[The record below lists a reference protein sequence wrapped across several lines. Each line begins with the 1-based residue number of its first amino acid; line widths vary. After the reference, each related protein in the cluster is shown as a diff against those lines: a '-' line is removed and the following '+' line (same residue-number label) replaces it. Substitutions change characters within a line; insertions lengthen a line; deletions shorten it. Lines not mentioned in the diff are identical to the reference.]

1 MVAVLVVQVPVMDE
15 VDMVPVLHGLVLF
28 ARMAM
33 RMRLTGH
40 TRDQFLGFGVRVA
53 EVEHV
58 FIDMPVVPMVKM
70 AIVEIV
76 DVPRVV
82 DGLMAAALGVGV
94 TVMRSVEHLV
104 CERGSGKE
112 GKRQRGAKQ
121 GSTHDC
127 GLHKKRSRLLHSAI
141 RL

>member
-1 MVAVLVVQVPVMDE
+1 MVAVLVMQVPVMDE

-33 RMRLTGH
+33 RMRLTRH
-40 TRDQFLGFGVRVA
+40 TRDQFLGLGVRVA
-53 EVEHV
+53 DIEHM
-58 FIDMPVVPMVKM
+58 FIDMPAMPMMKM

-76 DVPRVV
+76 DVTRVV

-112 GKRQRGAKQ
+112 GKRQSGAQQ

-127 GLHKKRSRLLHSAI
+127 GLHKKRSQGAP
-141 RL
+141 